1 MLHKMYFYW
10 LSQPRVFNLGSTDG
24 LEGVLELEGTTT
36 TKNISIF
43 TIGKLKF
50 SISLSYEYQID
61 LLLELLFHALIQTY
75 IYYCITI

>member
-1 MLHKMYFYW
+1 MELRES
-10 LSQPRVFNLGSTDG
+10 LNLK
-24 LEGVLELEGTTT
+24 EL
-36 TKNISIF
+36 KKSISIF

-50 SISLSYEYQID
+50 SISLSYEYRQQID